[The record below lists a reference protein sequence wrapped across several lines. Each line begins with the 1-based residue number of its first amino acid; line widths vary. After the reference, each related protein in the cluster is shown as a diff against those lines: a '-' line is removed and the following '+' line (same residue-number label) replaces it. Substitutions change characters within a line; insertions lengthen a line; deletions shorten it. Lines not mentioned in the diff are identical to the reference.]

1 MNGPLRQVKV
11 LDFTRLLPG
20 PLCSHLL
27 ARLGATVVKVDTPEG
42 GGGDYV
48 RNLGPMIKSVANIVH
63 YFCF

>member
-1 MNGPLRQVKV
+1 MMSGPLREVKV

-27 ARLGATVVKVDTPEG
+27 SRLGAAVVKVDTAEG

-48 RNLGPMIKSVANIVH
+48 RNLGPIIRSLTE
-63 YFCF
+63 